1 MPAPVSST
9 FLRQRAT
16 ELAGRHG
23 WTLTVDALASAA
35 NATLPRFLARFAE
48 PQAEA
53 EVAFAVGDLGCP
65 LCLACGQSH
74 REVLFAFPPPNLLN
88 RFVIKAQADGVRAV
102 VITPLAVS
110 APYWTKPLRAS
121 VIPGPEGYERLRK
134 QQNAPPD
141 SDADGS
147 WPSSLLISL
156 PGTRLRTPSAPL
168 CGQEAEFR
176 GRCPSGSP
184 ADQAERASIHAHLDA
199 VGLALRP

>member
-1 MPAPVSST
+1 MPPCP
-9 FLRQRAT
+9 
-16 ELAGRHG
+16 
-23 WTLTVDALASAA
+23 AS
-35 NATLPRFLARFAE
+35 FKFFARFTE

-110 APYWTKPLRAS
+110 APYWTKLLRAS

-134 QQNAPPD
+134 LQNAPPD
-141 SDADGS
+141 SDAAGELALFAVDFAAGQ
-147 WPSSLLISL
+147 
-156 PGTRLRTPSAPL
+156 TRLRTPSAPP
-168 CGQEAEFR
+168 CGREAEFR

-184 ADQAERASIHAHLDA
+184 ADQAERARIHAHLDA